1 MSGIEPA
8 VISAIV
14 TTAATTVKTA
24 QDQKKAASIANQ
36 QQNLKIQQQKV
47 KDAAEERKRQD
58 LLKQQSATQ
67 RARFAGLGI
76 GSGGGSSDAVLDGL
90 RKRSEADALDRAT
103 LNGLAKAE
111 QGLSNS
117 ANLLSQKNAAF
128 KGNIDLL
135 IGKK

>member
-14 TTAATTVKTA
+14 TTAATVKTA

-36 QQNLKIQQQKV
+36 QQNLKIRQQKI

-76 GSGGGSSDAVLDGL
+76 GSGGGSSDAVLEGL
-90 RKRSEADALDRAT
+90 RKRSEADAQDRAT
-103 LNGLAKAE
+103 LKGLAKAE
-111 QGLSNS
+111 QGLSNN

>member
-1 MSGIEPA
+1 MATVTPM
-8 VISAIV
+8 VISAMV
-14 TTAATTVKTA
+14 SAAATMKSA
-24 QDQKKAASIANQ
+24 QDQKKAASIVNQ
-36 QQNLKIQQQKV
+36 QQNLKIQQQQV
-47 KDAAEERKRQD
+47 KDAAEERRRKE

-76 GSGGGSSDAVLDGL
+76 GSGGGSSDAVLEGL
-90 RKRSEADALDRAT
+90 RKRSEAVAQDRAT
-103 LNGLAKAE
+103 LKGLAKAE
-111 QGLSNS
+111 QGLSNN